1 MIKTLLAALS
11 FLTPA
16 PVSVRYRVDEEVLAR
31 SMFFFPFVG
40 LAIGAILVAV
50 ALGARKVFAPGPWM
64 NDVPPNGVGLAAFC
78 VVVAWA
84 VCSSGF
90 HLDGL
95 ADTVDGLL
103 GGGDRMERLRIM
115 HSSGIGAFA
124 ASALVCLLL
133 GKFLAVQAILSRPDE
148 TARAVA
154 AIAVAPAL
162 GRWCMCFLAGISGPA
177 TPESGLGRLFAGRAD
192 FGILCL
198 SLLLPLVLTI
208 YLLRFPGGCGL
219 LAAMLLTILISSVSN
234 RKIGGITGDIFGA
247 VCELSE
253 LILLMAF
260 AI

>member
-1 MIKTLLAALS
+1 MVKTLFAALS

-16 PVSVRYRVDEEVLAR
+16 PVSVRYRVDEEILAR

-40 LAIGAILVAV
+40 LAIGVLLAAV
-50 ALGARKVFAPGPWM
+50 GLGARKIFAGGPWT
-64 NDVPPNGVGLAAFC
+64 NGIAPPGTGLAAFC
-78 VVVAWA
+78 VLIAWI
-84 VCSSGF
+84 VCSSAF

-124 ASALVCLLL
+124 ASALVCVLL
-133 GKFLAVQAILSRPDE
+133 GKFLAIQTLLSRPDE
-148 TARAVA
+148 TVRAA
-154 AIAVAPAL
+154 AALLVAPAL

-208 YLLRFPGGCGL
+208 YLLKFPGGCGL
-219 LAAMLLTILISSVSN
+219 LAAMLLTILLSSVAN
-234 RKIGGITGDIFGA
+234 RKIGGVTGDVFGA